1 MLCLRPVFVL
11 GCVPLFGISRHFYPL
26 KNVSVNVVLTFRP
39 TSGGPHW
46 LMAVSVLVNNRL
58 PVLRCWV
65 HMRRRN
71 DEVFLSKQVVCRP
84 SRTMTNPFTFLLR
97 CSFPPTCWKC
107 ALHTSV
113 HFTEH
118 IFWFICLKG
127 DRLIGGTVQP
137 ERVFYYR
144 RRLVLFE
151 DSSFLRRP
159 SPSLF
164 FSIRPRGE
172 VLIYWWPN
180 GCSCRWSHGKAQYWT
195 EWQVKMSFETK
206 CHRAEFILPQPCCCI
221 DVSVS
226 SLLCED

>member
-11 GCVPLFGISRHFYPL
+11 GSVPLFGISRHFYPL

-58 PVLRCWV
+58 SVLRCWV

-107 ALHTSV
+107 ALHNSV

-144 RRLVLFE
+144 RILVLSKTLLSFAVLLPLF
-151 DSSFLRRP
+151 SFLYDRVARFWFIGGQMGA
-159 SPSLF
+159 LADGATGKR
-164 FSIRPRGE
+164 SIELSGR
-172 VLIYWWPN
+172 
-180 GCSCRWSHGKAQYWT
+180 
-195 EWQVKMSFETK
+195 
-206 CHRAEFILPQPCCCI
+206 
-221 DVSVS
+221 
-226 SLLCED
+226 